1 MKVLVSQSCSAAPAA
16 KSLQSCQT
24 LYNLI
29 DGSPQ
34 ASLSIGFSRQ
44 EYWSGQEVCKSN
56 LRPGFAES
64 AGGMSEA
71 GSRGRATGRRAAPQ
85 AKSWGLSW
93 WAGAQRGAEGSL
105 LPPGPPGVD

>member
-1 MKVLVSQSCSAAPAA
+1 MAGTDT
-16 KSLQSCQT
+16 T
-24 LYNLI
+24 LL
-29 DGSPQ
+29 P
-34 ASLSIGFSRQ
+34 
-44 EYWSGQEVCKSN
+44 QEVCKSN

-105 LPPGPPGVD
+105 LPPGCFAHLPKGPLFLPPYQPRLL

>member
-1 MKVLVSQSCSAAPAA
+1 MAGTDT
-16 KSLQSCQT
+16 T
-24 LYNLI
+24 LL
-29 DGSPQ
+29 P
-34 ASLSIGFSRQ
+34 
-44 EYWSGQEVCKSN
+44 QEVCKSN

-105 LPPGPPGVD
+105 LPPGPPGGD